1 MTVEQI
7 TNHMDVFAENFKEI
21 NLHSAKIVKAEFDDC
36 TFVSCDFSET
46 FFSSCRFIGCR
57 FENCNLSLMKLTDTK
72 MSGVTFVSCKMIG
85 IDWTMANWESLL
97 SVDPLHFH
105 ECLLNDSNFFG
116 LSLGGV
122 VMTECRIT
130 EADFRNALLQKS
142 DFRPYQTG
150 YYPVWS

>member
-1 MTVEQI
+1 
-7 TNHMDVFAENFKEI
+7 
-21 NLHSAKIVKAEFDDC
+21 
-36 TFVSCDFSET
+36 
-46 FFSSCRFIGCR
+46 
-57 FENCNLSLMKLTDTK
+57 MKLTDTK

-142 DFRPYQTG
+142 DFRGSDLKGALFGNTHLENANFTQAQNTIIDLRINYLKG
-150 YYPVWS
+150 AIFSRYEALFLLESMGIVLVD